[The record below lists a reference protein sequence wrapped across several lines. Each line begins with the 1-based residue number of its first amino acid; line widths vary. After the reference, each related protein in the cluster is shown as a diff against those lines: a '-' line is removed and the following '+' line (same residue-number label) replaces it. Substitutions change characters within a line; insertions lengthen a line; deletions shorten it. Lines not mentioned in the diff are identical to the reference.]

1 LENSKTLLEKILK
14 SENIEEE
21 LMKSI
26 ESISEFFV
34 QNLESELSSARKKGD
49 LDRINKLEQ
58 VMIVIE
64 KVSSPSESV
73 KLLEMMLGTKVDDE
87 IDVLLVEN
95 KDQITE
101 EFQSLLN
108 NAIAQTESQPSQ
120 KEVSEKLKTIF
131 RKVLKFTMKAN
142 LEKKE

>member
-1 LENSKTLLEKILK
+1 
-14 SENIEEE
+14 
-21 LMKSI
+21 
-26 ESISEFFV
+26 
-34 QNLESELSSARKKGD
+34 
-49 LDRINKLEQ
+49 
-58 VMIVIE
+58 
-64 KVSSPSESV
+64 
-73 KLLEMMLGTKVDDE
+73 MMLGTKVDDE

-120 KEVSEKLKTIF
+120 KEVSEKLKIIF